1 MNELIL
7 YKIIEAILKQS
18 VVIAGRFVVC
28 EGYGNDL
35 NANNYNDVIKDALD
49 NYKYVGLKYPVS
61 VLMPPMEVIES
72 HEKGWSRF
80 KLEQFFLCT
89 TGYTGTHEIKG
100 LNSSTN
106 TSEHSIM
113 YDWKDMRECAGNF
126 RKMFN
131 QILREKGY
139 LNYINSATTPDF
151 IRRVSNM
158 GNDKLSGVVITYE
171 INIAMP
177 CTMADYPPAAISN
190 IILPTITDIH
200 PLHKH

>member
-1 MNELIL
+1 MNELLL
-7 YKIIEAILKQS
+7 YAIIEAILKQS

-49 NYKYVGLKYPVS
+49 NYKAVGIKYPLS
-61 VLMPPMEVIES
+61 VLMPPIEVIES
-72 HEKGWSRF
+72 YEKGWSRF
-80 KLEQFFLCT
+80 KIEQFFLCT
-89 TGYTGTHEIKG
+89 TGYTGNHEIKG
-100 LNSSTN
+100 MNNNTN
-106 TSEHSIM
+106 TSEHPIK

-131 QILREKGY
+131 QILRDKGY
-139 LNYINSATTPDF
+139 LNYINSATAPDF

-158 GNDKLSGVVITYE
+158 GNDRLSGVSISYE
-171 INIAMP
+171 LNIAMP
-177 CTMADYPPAAISN
+177 CTMADYPPAAITN
-190 IILPTITDIH
+190 MVLPSIADIH